1 MVEVVAKAPQPGCP
15 NRSDGRTRA
24 AARGASGGMAGRP
37 PPEADA
43 TMRRGWMEKQDHIYK
58 IIEIAG
64 SSETSIDDA
73 IQRAVA
79 RAAQTLKHLRWFEVI
94 QTRGHI
100 ENGKVHHYQV
110 TVKVG
115 FTLEDS
121 EPD

>member
-1 MVEVVAKAPQPGCP
+1 MEE
-15 NRSDGRTRA
+15 
-24 AARGASGGMAGRP
+24 
-37 PPEADA
+37 PE
-43 TMRRGWMEKQDHIYK
+43 HIYK

-79 RAAQTLKHLRWFEVI
+79 RAAQTLKHLRWFEVV

-110 TVKVG
+110 TLKVG
-115 FTLEDS
+115 FTLE
-121 EPD
+121 EA